1 MIRMDLA
8 KLYTENHRKSNEKG
22 ITVEFI
28 YGKSFFKNENI
39 NEKKQDTILNMI
51 KKANQD
57 PQKVVS
63 KSEGHPCF
71 LALDASLQGEY

>member
-8 KLYTENHRKSNEKG
+8 KLYTENHRKSKETR

-28 YGKSFFKNENI
+28 YGKSFFKNEI
-39 NEKKQDTILNMI
+39 IDEKQDTILNMI

-57 PQKVVS
+57 PQKAVS
-63 KSEGHPCF
+63 TSSGHPCCP
-71 LALDASLQGEY
+71 ALDASLQGEY

>member
-8 KLYTENHRKSNEKG
+8 ELYTENHRKSNEKR

-28 YGKSFFKNENI
+28 YGKSFFKNEII

-63 KSEGHPCF
+63 TSDGHPCCP
-71 LALDASLQGEY
+71 ALDASLQGEY